1 MQSTKTKLTAMRFS
15 LFASLLLVPA
25 VRAVFPANVAFPDV
39 IDLPVGFFPEGI
51 EIGDGHDVYVGSIR
65 TGAIWKGSLQDGTGD
80 LLVKENGRTINGVK
94 YDKRSRSLY
103 AAGRDSGKG
112 YRYDGDT
119 GELLNEFEFVDNGFV
134 NDIVITKDAAYF
146 TDSFNAQLY
155 VLPLTNQG
163 VIAGPHFTLTLGC
176 DFESDANARINA
188 NGIEV
193 TQDGKLLIIVN
204 SATGLIYTVD
214 PTDGCATEINL
225 GGDNVKTAD
234 GLVLSAHTLYAVENR
249 NNRIAK
255 IALAPDFASGVVVT
269 YLTNSEFDVPT
280 TAALFGNSLYTPNA
294 KFNIVDNRAD
304 TPYEIVRTGL

>member
-1 MQSTKTKLTAMRFS
+1 MRFS
-15 LFASLLLVPA
+15 LFTSLLLVPA

-80 LLVKENGRTINGVK
+80 LLVKENGRAINGVK
-94 YDKRSRSLY
+94 YDKRSRNLY

-119 GELLNEFEFVDNGFV
+119 GELLDEFEFVSNGYV
-134 NDIVITKDAAYF
+134 NDIVITKDAVYF

-176 DFESDANARINA
+176 DFESDADAFINA

-193 TQDGKLLIIVN
+193 TPDGKLLIIVN
-204 SATGLIYTVD
+204 RGTGLIYTVD

-225 GGDNVKTAD
+225 GGANVKTAD
-234 GLVLSAHTLYAVENR
+234 GLVLSDHTLYAVENT

-269 YLTNSEFDVPT
+269 YLTNTEFDVPT
-280 TAALFGNSLYTPNA
+280 TAALFANSLYTPNA
-294 KFNIVDNRAD
+294 KFGNGGGLAD
-304 TPYEIVRTGL
+304 TPHEIVRTSL